1 MSDPKRI
8 VLVAALLAAHFEKKM
23 ETTDGMAMTVCRM
36 GFSNARTTESTLS
49 SPGAGNAWRWSV
61 MANNSTARTASRKI
75 SNGKQ
80 FLNGSVGDS
89 SGSGATFSS
98 GTQNVPCD
106 RFFRG
111 LKSLRFHR
119 TAEPGMQ
126 VRLLQWR
133 INPRR
138 KFSGWPP
145 KFGSSGTPRDWEAKA
160 WIVNWASRG
169 NRRHCFRGISL
180 ALPGRRDHPDFA
192 LRQALHRARRRA

>member
-1 MSDPKRI
+1 
-8 VLVAALLAAHFEKKM
+8 M

-111 LKSLRFHR
+111 LKSLRFRR
-119 TAEPGMQ
+119 TAGSKIP
-126 VRLLQWR
+126 VRLR
-133 INPRR
+133 PGRTKPRR

-145 KFGSSGTPRDWEAKA
+145 KSGNSGTRRDRRTEA
-160 WIVNWASRG
+160 WIVNRVSRG
-169 NRRHCFRGISL
+169 NLRPCLRRIRTGRLLCGVQPFRPSVPRWDHLGYARHTDS
-180 ALPGRRDHPDFA
+180 GRVESVNRESSFG
-192 LRQALHRARRRA
+192 